1 MYEYILY
8 SYIGVLIIVLIKGY
22 KNFYVDHD
30 NTIKYTLFN
39 DTNNLNTFLINENG
53 INTKKNNIVK
63 RISINKEFINNLKKN
78 IDDRI
83 NTLITTI
90 KNKFR
95 KKNNNIEEIYTSL
108 GDFNSNIDDIETDNI
123 IEYNNNIS
131 DDNPYNLSY
140 IDSELS
146 STLNTSD
153 INISLHTNITT
164 SIDSLESIYNNE
176 ESLNDNEESLNDNE
190 ESLNNNKESL
200 NNYTIGLNNALFY
213 SNKNDNEN

>member
-22 KNFYVDHD
+22 KNFYLDD
-30 NTIKYTLFN
+30 NSTIKYTLFN

-53 INTKKNNIVK
+53 INSKKNNIVK

-90 KNKFR
+90 KNKFK
-95 KKNNNIEEIYTSL
+95 KKNNNIDEIYTSL

-164 SIDSLESIYNNE
+164 SIDSLESIY
-176 ESLNDNEESLNDNE
+176 DNEESKCDNIEGLNTN
-190 ESLNNNKESL
+190 
-200 NNYTIGLNNALFY
+200 TIGLNNALIY
-213 SNKNDNEN
+213 SNKSDNEN

>member
-22 KNFYVDHD
+22 KNFYLDD
-30 NTIKYTLFN
+30 NSTIKYTLFN

-53 INTKKNNIVK
+53 INSKKNNIVK
-63 RISINKEFINNLKKN
+63 RISINKEFITNLKKN

-95 KKNNNIEEIYTSL
+95 KKDIDEIYTSL
-108 GDFNSNIDDIETDNI
+108 GYFNSNIDDIETDNI

-164 SIDSLESIYNNE
+164 SIDSLESIY
-176 ESLNDNEESLNDNE
+176 DNEESKCDNIEGLNTN
-190 ESLNNNKESL
+190 
-200 NNYTIGLNNALFY
+200 TIGLNNALIY

>member
-22 KNFYVDHD
+22 KNFYLDD
-30 NTIKYTLFN
+30 NSTIKYTLFN

-53 INTKKNNIVK
+53 INSKKNNIVK
-63 RISINKEFINNLKKN
+63 RISINKEFINNLKK
-78 IDDRI
+78 
-83 NTLITTI
+83 
-90 KNKFR
+90 
-95 KKNNNIEEIYTSL
+95 
-108 GDFNSNIDDIETDNI
+108 NIDDIETDNI

-164 SIDSLESIYNNE
+164 SIDSLESIY
-176 ESLNDNEESLNDNE
+176 DNEESKCDNIEGLNTN
-190 ESLNNNKESL
+190 
-200 NNYTIGLNNALFY
+200 TIGLNNALIY
-213 SNKNDNEN
+213 SNKSDNEN

>member
-22 KNFYVDHD
+22 KNFYLDD
-30 NTIKYTLFN
+30 NSTIKYTLFN

-53 INTKKNNIVK
+53 INSKKNNIVK
-63 RISINKEFINNLKKN
+63 RISINKEFITNLKKN

-90 KNKFR
+90 KNKFK

-164 SIDSLESIYNNE
+164 SIDSLESIY
-176 ESLNDNEESLNDNE
+176 DNEESKCDNIEGLNTN
-190 ESLNNNKESL
+190 
-200 NNYTIGLNNALFY
+200 TIGLNNALIY

>member
-22 KNFYVDHD
+22 KNFYVDDD
-30 NTIKYTLFN
+30 NTIKYTLFS
-39 DTNNLNTFLINENG
+39 DNNLNKYLINDNDS
-53 INTKKNNIVK
+53 NYKKKFIIK
-63 RISINKEFINNLKKN
+63 KISLNKEFINNLKKN

-90 KNKFR
+90 KNKFK

-123 IEYNNNIS
+123 IEYNNNIN

-164 SIDSLESIYNNE
+164 SIDSLESIY
-176 ESLNDNEESLNDNE
+176 DNEESKCDNIE
-190 ESLNNNKESL
+190 GL

>member
-8 SYIGVLIIVLIKGY
+8 SYIGVLIIILIKGY
-22 KNFYVDHD
+22 KNFYLDD
-30 NTIKYTLFN
+30 NSTIKYTLFN

-53 INTKKNNIVK
+53 INSKKNNIIK

-95 KKNNNIEEIYTSL
+95 KKDIDEIYTSL
-108 GDFNSNIDDIETDNI
+108 GDFNSNIDDIETYNI

-140 IDSELS
+140 IDNELS

-164 SIDSLESIYNNE
+164 SIDSLESMY
-176 ESLNDNEESLNDNE
+176 DNEESKCDNIEGLNTN
-190 ESLNNNKESL
+190 
-200 NNYTIGLNNALFY
+200 TIGLNNALIY
-213 SNKNDNEN
+213 SNKSDNEN

>member
-22 KNFYVDHD
+22 KNFYLDD
-30 NTIKYTLFN
+30 NSTIKYTLFN

-53 INTKKNNIVK
+53 INSKKNNIVK
-63 RISINKEFINNLKKN
+63 RISINKEFITNLKKN

-95 KKNNNIEEIYTSL
+95 KKDIDEIYTSL

-164 SIDSLESIYNNE
+164 SIDSLESIY
-176 ESLNDNEESLNDNE
+176 DNEESKCDNIEGLNTN
-190 ESLNNNKESL
+190 
-200 NNYTIGLNNALFY
+200 TIGLNNALIY
-213 SNKNDNEN
+213 SNKSDNEN

>member
-22 KNFYVDHD
+22 KNFYLDD
-30 NTIKYTLFN
+30 NSTIKYTLFN

-53 INTKKNNIVK
+53 INSKKNNIVK

-95 KKNNNIEEIYTSL
+95 KKDIDEIYTRL
-108 GDFNSNIDDIETDNI
+108 GDFNSNIEDIETDNI
-123 IEYNNNIS
+123 IEYNNNTS

-164 SIDSLESIYNNE
+164 SIDSLESIY
-176 ESLNDNEESLNDNE
+176 DNEESKCDNIEGLNTN
-190 ESLNNNKESL
+190 
-200 NNYTIGLNNALFY
+200 TIGLNNALIY
-213 SNKNDNEN
+213 SNKSDNEN